1 MRWVWA
7 STLGLVIVS
16 LLVFQRP
23 IRLEYHKSRLQALKA
38 KRDRYMTAKLS
49 KPEKIWLQV
58 TGRPTSTTSLA
69 NGIQTH
75 EDALVRL
82 GFLRRGNFEVQ
93 PQDRGETKDVLATLR
108 SECPW
113 YHAEVIDHTNLV
125 VVTACPRMLENW
137 RKRAHQSGWKEFP
150 ATHL

>member
-1 MRWVWA
+1 VRWVA
-7 STLGLVIVS
+7 ATALGLAVAS

-38 KRDRYMTAKLS
+38 KRDRCMSAKLS
-49 KPEKIWLQV
+49 KPEKLWLQV

-69 NGIQTH
+69 NGIQKH

-82 GFLRRGNFEVQ
+82 GFLRRKNFEMQ
-93 PQDRGETKDVLATLR
+93 PENDVESKDLLAALRG
-108 SECPW
+108 ECPW
-113 YHAEVIDHTNLV
+113 YHAEIIDRTNLV
-125 VVTACPRMLENW
+125 MVTACPRMFEHW